1 MVTKGGTAS
10 ASKEETKS
18 SAESNDLERDG
29 RSLPCRQRPK
39 LGAPAASNALVLG
52 LDLGPGGRP
61 EEVGVGIQGSGG
73 DQRLDREGFPMV
85 PSSRRIVT

>member
-52 LDLGPGGRP
+52 LVQKDHLSRTQVGRAF
-61 EEVGVGIQGSGG
+61 E
-73 DQRLDREGFPMV
+73 L
-85 PSSRRIVT
+85 IVVDAASD

>member
-52 LDLGPGGRP
+52 LERFYPSVGELADSRP
-61 EEVGVGIQGSGG
+61 SYRSKGL
-73 DQRLDREGFPMV
+73 R
-85 PSSRRIVT
+85 